1 MGSQRESPARMSNDR
16 NQAIDDTYATN
27 NSSPTSFSFSDYS
40 SNDSNDDIND
50 GGSQSGPSV
59 IRGDQRESPS
69 SSEAN
74 EELSSESLN
83 MVKPHKCDRCP
94 RSFEK
99 RHQLNRHIRW
109 HEKPEKCPKCPYTAQ
124 YKKGIT
130 RHVWVHHSKWA
141 ENTNYPSI
149 QETCKICKT
158 ILQRPD
164 YVKRHMKEVH
174 RGIKRQRGP
183 RG

>member
-99 RHQLNRHIRW
+99 RHQLKYVISL
-109 HEKPEKCPKCPYTAQ
+109 Q
-124 YKKGIT
+124 
-130 RHVWVHHSKWA
+130 
-141 ENTNYPSI
+141 
-149 QETCKICKT
+149 T
-158 ILQRPD
+158 IMCFQS
-164 YVKRHMKEVH
+164 
-174 RGIKRQRGP
+174 
-183 RG
+183 